1 MATSIVERIKPL
13 QEKLS
18 TSVAH
23 IPGFAGGETANVGAS
38 ERAASLV
45 GGALL
50 GLIGLK
56 RRDTLGVAMLA
67 AGAGLVYRASS
78 GYCPAYGVL
87 GIRTNDRPAAPKE
100 YDESGIHVT
109 HSVTIDRPRAELFAF
124 WRNFENL
131 PRFMDH
137 LNEVK
142 VLDGNRSH
150 WVAKAPAGRSVA
162 WDAEI
167 INEVQ
172 DEVIAWR
179 SLGGADVDNA
189 GSVRFI
195 DAPANRGTVVKVT
208 IDYIPPAGV
217 VGKWVATLFGEEPK
231 QQIREDLR
239 RFKRLMETGEIA
251 TTEGQSQGTCDA

>member
-1 MATSIVERIKPL
+1 MTQTLMDTIKPAQDKISSAMSQVSAGPKINVAAPERL
-13 QEKLS
+13 A
-18 TSVAH
+18 SVA
-23 IPGFAGGETANVGAS
+23 VGAVL
-38 ERAASLV
+38 A
-45 GGALL
+45 
-50 GLIGLK
+50 GLGLK
-56 RRDTLGVAMLA
+56 RRDPLGVAMLA
-67 AGAGLVYRASS
+67 VAAGLTYRATT

-87 GIRTNDRPAAPKE
+87 GMRSAERPAAPEE

-109 HSVTIDRPRAELFAF
+109 HSVTIARPRAELFAF
-124 WRNFENL
+124 WRQFENL

-137 LNEVK
+137 LKEVRT
-142 VLDGNRSH
+142 LDGNRSH
-150 WVAKAPAGRSVA
+150 WVAKAPAGTSVE

-179 SLGGADVDNA
+179 SLANADVDNA

-195 DAPANRGTVVKVT
+195 EALGGRGTVVKVT

-217 VGKWVATLFGEEPK
+217 VGKWVAKLFGEEPK

-239 RFKRLMETGEIA
+239 RFKRLMETGEIP
-251 TTEGQSQGTCDA
+251 TIEGQSKGTCGV